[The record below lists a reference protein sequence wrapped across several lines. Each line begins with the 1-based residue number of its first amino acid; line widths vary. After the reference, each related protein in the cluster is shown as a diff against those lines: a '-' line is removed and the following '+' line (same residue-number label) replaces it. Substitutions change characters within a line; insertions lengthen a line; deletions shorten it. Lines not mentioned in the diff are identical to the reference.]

1 MDFSRFICISRE
13 IRENSFQCGAY
24 PITEEEALIMYTIA
38 LEKAVLVKGI
48 NIVEIGSGC
57 GYSGIWFL
65 KALEDS
71 GYINNSGMFMIEYS
85 SKRAEIIV
93 GIIKRLGFYDYVTLN
108 VGDAKDVL
116 KNIDFTVNIVFI
128 DAAKDEYH
136 IYLKL
141 VEPYLVSGS
150 VVFAHNYDPYSMR
163 EYAKLVMDRNKYI
176 SSPLPT
182 PLSLVISIKI

>member
-1 MDFSRFICISRE
+1 MDFSRFIRISRE

-24 PITEEEALIMYTIA
+24 PITEEEALIMYTMA
-38 LEKAVLVKGI
+38 LEKAVLLKGI
-48 NIVEIGSGC
+48 NIVEVGSGC

-71 GYINNSGMFMIEYS
+71 GYINNSRMFMIEYS
-85 SKRAEIIV
+85 SKRAEIIE
-93 GIIKRLGFYDYVTLN
+93 GIIKRLGFYDYVALN

-150 VVFAHNYDPYSMR
+150 VVFAHNYDPYNMR

-182 PLSLVISIKI
+182 PLSLAISIKI